1 MELDVVMDVDEDVV
15 VFVVE
20 MYPGADASAVAL

>member
-1 MELDVVMDVDEDVV
+1 LLSDVVIDVDEDVV

-20 MYPGADASAVAL
+20 MYPGADAVTVAL